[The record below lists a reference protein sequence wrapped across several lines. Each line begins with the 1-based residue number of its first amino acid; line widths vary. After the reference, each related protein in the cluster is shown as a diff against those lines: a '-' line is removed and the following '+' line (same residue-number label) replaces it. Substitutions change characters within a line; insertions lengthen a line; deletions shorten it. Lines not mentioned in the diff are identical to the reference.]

1 LARSYIK
8 IYGPPLL
15 KAIRALE
22 KVAVEFSQK
31 TTIRV
36 YDILTPT
43 PMAPYIDIGTRQLRE
58 RQLPDE
64 YRDFLL
70 PEVEMPVE
78 EKVKLISRAS
88 DTLGDHDF
96 FFEWGKEPTKQEV
109 VDLIEKIDEA
119 LADCGCRYTITTK

>member
-22 KVAVEFSQK
+22 KIAVELSK
-31 TTIRV
+31 TTEIRHF
-36 YDILTPT
+36 DILTPT
-43 PMAPYIDIGTRQLRE
+43 GLWGDTEYYFSIRE
-58 RQLPDE
+58 M
-64 YRDFLL
+64 LL
-70 PEVEMPVE
+70 PQVEMPVN

-109 VDLIEKIDEA
+109 EDLIAKIDEA

>member
-22 KVAVEFSQK
+22 KIAVELSK
-31 TTIRV
+31 TTTIRH
-36 YDILTPT
+36 YGILTPS
-43 PMAPYIDIGTRQLRE
+43 PEDYLIEGQ
-58 RQLPDE
+58 
-64 YRDFLL
+64 RDVTSYESQSIRLL
-70 PEVEMPVE
+70 PQVEMPVN

-109 VDLIEKIDEA
+109 EDLIAKIDEA

>member
-8 IYGPPLL
+8 VYGPPIL

-22 KVAVEFSQK
+22 KVAVEFSK
-31 TTIRV
+31 TTTIRH

-43 PMAPYIDIGTRQLRE
+43 EDYAAMGP
-58 RQLPDE
+58 
-64 YRDFLL
+64 RDMSGYTQYLL
-70 PEVEMPVE
+70 PEIVEMPVA
-78 EKVKLISRAS
+78 EKIKLISRAS

-109 VDLIEKIDEA
+109 LELISKIDEA
-119 LADCGCRYTITTK
+119 LADCGCRYTIVTK